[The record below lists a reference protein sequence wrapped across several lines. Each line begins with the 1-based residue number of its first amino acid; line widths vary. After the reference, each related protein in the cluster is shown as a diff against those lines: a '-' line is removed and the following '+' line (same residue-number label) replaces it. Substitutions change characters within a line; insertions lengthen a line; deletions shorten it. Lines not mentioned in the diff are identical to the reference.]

1 MNVLSSLLRLRRIFV
16 FAFFNKRKWM
26 EFAVQDIQNPL
37 LNPPP
42 VVSQVIGRLL
52 WQFRLLLKK
61 KKNKKKKQWYWHFLY
76 SLFLFVSTVLDRPI
90 SQMRSFLE
98 QLLKESS
105 MRRTVSGNGSAK
117 NVTSRITEHLLYCR
131 AVTNR
136 VRILVRCNSSLLMSY
151 RHLNTAP
158 PKWWFKAPILKYTSK
173 ATSIINWCSIS
184 REHEH
189 YAASITRIAFKWQ
202 QRRICWFSTHS
213 I

>member
-1 MNVLSSLLRLRRIFV
+1 MMDANRLTSCSTLPLETNGIF
-16 FAFFNKRKWM
+16 FYFFLN
-26 EFAVQDIQNPL
+26 FLIGGPQDIHNPL
-37 LNPPP
+37 LNPP
-42 VVSQVIGRLL
+42 VVSQVVGWLL
-52 WQFRLLLKK
+52 GNLGFFLFTKK
-61 KKNKKKKQWYWHFLY
+61 WYWHF
-76 SLFLFVSTVLDRPI
+76 SLFFFFFLFLQFWTDPSHKCHFWNNFSKSLQWGGRY
-90 SQMRSFLE
+90 
-98 QLLKESS
+98 QL
-105 MRRTVSGNGSAK
+105 TAK
-117 NVTSRITEHLLYCR
+117 KVTSRITGHLLYCR

-158 PKWWFKAPILKYTSK
+158 PKWWFKAPLLNYTSN
-173 ATSIINWCSIS
+173 ATSIINRCSIS